1 MTKEQLIDKFDRFIL
16 ENTDK
21 DKYFYPKK
29 KDVEFRGH
37 KVFSIYYTKLYDD
50 YEIHTEA
57 ELNTEKEEMDEDY
70 FYHFK
75 DLSFSEISML
85 YLACTIRK

>member
-1 MTKEQLIDKFDRFIL
+1 MTKEQLIDIFARFIL
-16 ENTDK
+16 ENSAK
-21 DKYFYPKK
+21 DKHFYPK

-85 YLACTIRK
+85 YLACSKRK

>member
-1 MTKEQLIDKFDRFIL
+1 MTKEQLIDIFSRFIL
-16 ENTDK
+16 ENSAGDK
-21 DKYFYPKK
+21 HFYP

-85 YLACTIRK
+85 FLTCTIRK